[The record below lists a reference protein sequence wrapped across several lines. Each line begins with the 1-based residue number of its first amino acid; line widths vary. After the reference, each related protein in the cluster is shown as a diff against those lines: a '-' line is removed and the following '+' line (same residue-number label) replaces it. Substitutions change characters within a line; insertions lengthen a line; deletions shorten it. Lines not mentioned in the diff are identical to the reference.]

1 MAWKF
6 KKEQPVASP
15 NAGKKLPAG
24 MRNNNPGNIKFVGQ
38 RDAVGPSKN
47 TDQGDPQ
54 AVYAT
59 PEQGMK
65 AMYNLLR
72 RKYAGGKTT
81 PREMI
86 AGDRGWTPGNLQ
98 AAKNVAKSA
107 GIGLDDDINFGDP
120 ASAAKFMRG
129 LVRQE
134 HGPASDA
141 YSDDLIMASI
151 QGGPVGPAAST
162 GRAHGQGGASLGV
175 GVGGSNIEGGVPAAP
190 EFDVANVDLAPT
202 DLEMMTGSEGIPET
216 DPIDEEEA
224 TLGSVLQS
232 IEFGG
237 FEGTEEAAQGGLE
250 RGEGLKDEI
259 LAMIVSGMEAQQ
271 GGGVL
276 PRLPGFPQIEMG

>member
-15 NAGKKLPAG
+15 GNKKLPAG

-59 PEQGMK
+59 PEAGMA
-65 AMYNLLR
+65 AMHRLLA

-81 PREMI
+81 PRQMI
-86 AGDRGWTPGNLQ
+86 AGDRGWTPGNVQ
-98 AAKNVAKSA
+98 AAKNVAASA
-107 GIGLDDDINFGDP
+107 GIGLDDDINFRDP
-120 ASAAKFMRG
+120 TSAAKFMRG

-134 HGPASDA
+134 HGPASDM
-141 YSDDLIMASI
+141 YSDDMIMASI
-151 QGGPVGPAAST
+151 RGGPAAST

-190 EFDVANVDLAPT
+190 AFDIANVDLAPT
-202 DLEMMTGSEGIPET
+202 DLEMMTGSEGMPPE
-216 DPIDEEEA
+216 DPLDEEEK
-224 TLGSVLQS
+224 TFGQVMQD

-237 FEGTEEAAQGGLE
+237 FEGTDETAQGGLE
-250 RGEGLKDEI
+250 RGDSLKDEI

-271 GGGVL
+271 GGVL
-276 PRLPGFPQIEMG
+276 PRLPGFPQIQV